1 MNRLA
6 RLAFALSITA
16 AIGMQIPFRS
26 GTALAVN
33 ACCENTDPGCS
44 SRSRDGGSVGPAL
57 ETTTAVV
64 STVILVD
71 LLTGHGR
78 PLPTGW
84 SSSNSPIPLTSDTP
98 VVYRSV
104 TSESSESFQYIPLT
118 SEELLASMRAAIQN
132 TFPNSPLL
140 WQTILLG
147 SVASTPSI
155 GAAASLMEVSSG
167 TARELLDKCPNLSKQ
182 LASEG
187 PFTMFLPSDAALAS
201 VKLDGAKLETFLK
214 RHIAVGRYSYDELT
228 RLSDGAKL
236 LTLAETEL
244 AVTHGE
250 DGSVLVAGVAV
261 PSDAQE
267 GSNGFAYTIQD
278 VLP

>member
-1 MNRLA
+1 
-6 RLAFALSITA
+6 
-16 AIGMQIPFRS
+16 
-26 GTALAVN
+26 
-33 ACCENTDPGCS
+33 
-44 SRSRDGGSVGPAL
+44 
-57 ETTTAVV
+57 
-64 STVILVD
+64 
-71 LLTGHGR
+71 
-78 PLPTGW
+78 
-84 SSSNSPIPLTSDTP
+84 
-98 VVYRSV
+98 
-104 TSESSESFQYIPLT
+104 
-118 SEELLASMRAAIQN
+118 
-132 TFPNSPLL
+132 
-140 WQTILLG
+140 
-147 SVASTPSI
+147 
-155 GAAASLMEVSSG
+155 MEVSSG

-201 VKLDGAKLETFLK
+201 VKLDGAKLETFLQ